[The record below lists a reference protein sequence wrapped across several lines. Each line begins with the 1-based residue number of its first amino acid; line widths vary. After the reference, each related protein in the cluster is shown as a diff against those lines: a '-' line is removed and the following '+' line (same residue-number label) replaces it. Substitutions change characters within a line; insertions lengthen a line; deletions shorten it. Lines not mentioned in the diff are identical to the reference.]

1 LYDFI
6 VSTYIFDD
14 TFAAGKPIDCAAIDF
29 HKHQKHTK
37 MDTKFQPTNETPLAA
52 LTIGQ
57 FKELIVTMVQPQQII
72 QTKQEFSTD
81 TFGKKECSKLTG
93 YSVNTINKMICE
105 KKIPYYKKN
114 AKVLFRRNEIEAW
127 LLSNR
132 VQTVE
137 EFIEEKENQFCNGR
151 STR

>member
-1 LYDFI
+1 
-6 VSTYIFDD
+6 
-14 TFAAGKPIDCAAIDF
+14 
-29 HKHQKHTK
+29 
-37 MDTKFQPTNETPLAA
+37 METKFQPTNETPLAA

-72 QTKQEFSTD
+72 QTKQESFPD
-81 TFGKKECSKLTG
+81 TFGKNECSQLTG

-114 AKVLFRRNEIEAW
+114 AKVIFKRAEIEDW

-132 VQTVE
+132 IQTVE
-137 EFIEEKENQFCNGR
+137 EFLEQKENQLSNGKGAR
-151 STR
+151 